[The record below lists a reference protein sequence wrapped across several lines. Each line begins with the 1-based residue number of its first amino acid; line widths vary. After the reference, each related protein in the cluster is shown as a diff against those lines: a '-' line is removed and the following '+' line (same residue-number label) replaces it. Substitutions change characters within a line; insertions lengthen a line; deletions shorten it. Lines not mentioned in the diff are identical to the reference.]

1 MLAWSEKLRSAPFG
15 AIALLAVAVGLY
27 VAMLANAVPPS
38 GGGEERI
45 SQAYATLFL
54 TLWLWIVLA
63 LLLIVGGVMGQMPR
77 WVAISAIFLH
87 PLAGVAAL
95 VALDAVSRHVG
106 GAILFVVLL
115 PILIAGYALW
125 ARLPQL
131 HEAYPPRPVSIAAW
145 SAIALLTIGGL
156 ASGL

>member
-1 MLAWSEKLRSAPFG
+1 MPAWSAKLR
-15 AIALLAVAVGLY
+15 
-27 VAMLANAVPPS
+27 NAS

-45 SQAYATLFL
+45 SQAFGAFFL

-63 LLLIVGGVMGQMPR
+63 LLLVVGGIMGRMPR

-87 PLAGVAAL
+87 PLSGVAAF
-95 VALDAVSRHVG
+95 VALDAVSRNVSA
-106 GAILFVVLL
+106 AILFVALS
-115 PILIAGYALW
+115 PPLIAGYALW

-131 HEAYPPRPVSIAAW
+131 HEAYPARAVSIAAW
-145 SAIALLTIGGL
+145 VAVAALTVGGM